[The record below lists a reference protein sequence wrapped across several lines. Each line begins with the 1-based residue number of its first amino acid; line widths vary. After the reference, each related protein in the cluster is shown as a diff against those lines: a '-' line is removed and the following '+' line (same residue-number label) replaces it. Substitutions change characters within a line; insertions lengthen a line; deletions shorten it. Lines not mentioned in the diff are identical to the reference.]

1 MTTGSVNGSD
11 LLVYLDS
18 NNDQTPKSFVM
29 RKKLKEEEMI
39 QELYLDYIK
48 DQTPNLFVMAKQNQE
63 EIHKFGE
70 TTTVFVANKNL
81 QNCPYQLEG
90 CLIWVK
96 CHSIIAVIIESQGV
110 SAVVSVLYPSSR
122 KGQKVI
128 LQDLSRL
135 EGQYLQ
141 FVCGPHPNC
150 LHNNFK
156 FRSRKEHETL
166 VDLDGCIKM
175 SVEGGDIVIPEEDG
189 CERKDWDLRK
199 LPKVGNL
206 RMTKLPKKLSNPG
219 KHIRPPKSASCGS
232 SKRKRKSKSKHNSH
246 RTQTPVDVPK
256 EMVDVVYVYRDDPE
270 EYKRVETYVEDGPD
284 KDIDTHLEDCRLLS
298 NETMKVK
305 PVFSIP
311 VGKPY
316 NVKERYE
323 FHVYLIDK
331 Y

>member
-1 MTTGSVNGSD
+1 MPTGSVNGSD

-29 RKKLKEEEMI
+29 RKKLKEKEMI

-48 DQTPNLFVMAKQNQE
+48 DQTPSAMTKKDQEE

-81 QNCPYQLEG
+81 QKCPYQLEG

-96 CHSIIAVIIESQGV
+96 GYAMIAVILASQGV
-110 SAVVSVLYPSSR
+110 SAVVSVLYPSSK
-122 KGQKVI
+122 KGEKVF
-128 LQDLSRL
+128 LEDLSRL
-135 EGQYLQ
+135 QGQYLQ

-156 FRSRKEHETL
+156 FRSRKDRETL

-189 CERKDWDLRK
+189 FERKDWDLSK

-206 RMTKLPKKLSNPG
+206 TMTKLPKKSSNLG
-219 KHIRPPKSASCGS
+219 KQICPPKSASCGGK
-232 SKRKRKSKSKHNSH
+232 KRKRKSKHNK
-246 RTQTPVDVPK
+246 TQIPV
-256 EMVDVVYVYRDDPE
+256 EMVDVVYVYRNEPE
-270 EYKRVETYVEDGPD
+270 EFKRVETYVEDGPD

-298 NETMKVK
+298 NATMKLK
-305 PVFSIP
+305 PVFSVP
-311 VGKPY
+311 VGNPY
-316 NVKERYE
+316 NVTERYE
-323 FHVYLIDK
+323 FDVLLD
-331 Y
+331 